1 VTAPN
6 EALVRRYYDE
16 LWNGWRLDLA
26 GELLAADVTF
36 RGSLGPELRGL
47 HAFTGYARRVQAAF
61 PDFHNSVE
69 ALLSA
74 GDQVVARLT
83 YRGTHQGPIFG
94 VAPTGRRVT
103 YPGIAWF
110 HVTGGRIAA
119 AWIVGDTGRL
129 LRELGALSDTP
140 V

>member
-1 VTAPN
+1 
-6 EALVRRYYDE
+6 
-16 LWNGWRLDLA
+16 
-26 GELLAADVTF
+26 
-36 RGSLGPELRGL
+36 
-47 HAFTGYARRVQAAF
+47 
-61 PDFHNSVE
+61 VE

-83 YRGTHQGPIFG
+83 YRGTHQGSILG

-110 HVTGGRIAA
+110 RLAGGRIVA

-129 LRELGALSDTP
+129 LRELGALPDAP